1 MTAKLPMAQLDEVL
15 HQPVR
20 TRITAL
26 LAARGD
32 TTFTELK
39 QTLNVTDGNLE
50 AHMKKLLAA
59 EYVKA
64 KRVYGQG
71 ITVSGR
77 PQTFYSLTR
86 KGKSAFKRYV
96 TSLETL
102 FTIENY
108 VKNQAKS

>member
-1 MTAKLPMAQLDEVL
+1 MTAKLPMAELDEVL

-26 LAARGD
+26 LAARGG

-39 QTLNVTDGNLE
+39 QTLEITDGNLE
-50 AHMKKLLAA
+50 AHLKKLVTA
-59 EYVKA
+59 EYIKG
-64 KRVYGQG
+64 KKMHGK
-71 ITVSGR
+71 GR

-86 KGKSAFKRYV
+86 KGKSAFKRYI

-102 FTIENY
+102 FSIENFIE
-108 VKNQAKS
+108 NQIIS